1 MPRDASDPEWTG
13 TPPYVKPFLHALDRM
28 EERETIRP
36 EQLGERAQALLNE
49 RFGLSAEAATVA
61 FAHGPLGI
69 ISDHTHYFDGFAVFM
84 PLPQGVAVAVRAAA
98 GSASRVAL
106 EESRQTAT
114 FDLAALAAEAGVDP
128 AVGIIA
134 KLARRGRREK
144 QVEMAVVSTVPEGC
158 RDAYLAALG
167 VAVWRGLEAIE
178 ETALPPEEAR
188 TVCLQ
193 AVRAAV
199 AESAGYPFSLA
210 YAVAA
215 YDGRPGVFVL
225 ADAGTLEQLA
235 LEKPS
240 TQLGWGLVDMGMA
253 PLHPPAFYQE
263 IKARA
268 EEALGVIHGVLQ
280 KQGFAKLTSLR
291 DLEHQRLQHA
301 LGVLPPRLQPV
312 VRYLVTENRRVQKL
326 ITAVRR
332 RDWQMV
338 GALLL
343 MAHAARRSD
352 VQATAPE
359 IDFVIEQ
366 VEAMTAEGMYGASAT
381 GHGACVLVAGQSFVV
396 PACLDQV
403 RTSYA
408 KRFDTVPHV
417 MLL

>member
-1 MPRDASDPEWTG
+1 MSRDASNPEWTG

-36 EQLGERAQALLNE
+36 EQLGERAQALMNE
-49 RFGLSAEAATVA
+49 RFGPSAEAATVA

-98 GSASRVAL
+98 GSVSRVAL

-114 FDLAALAAEAGVDP
+114 FDLDALAAEAGADP

-167 VAVWRGLEAIE
+167 VAVWRGLEVIE
-178 ETALPPEEAR
+178 ETALSPEEAR
-188 TVCLQ
+188 PACLQ
-193 AVRAAV
+193 AVRTAV

-215 YDGRPGVFVL
+215 YDGRPGAFAL

-240 TQLGWGLVDMGMA
+240 TQLGWGLVDMGVA

-268 EEALGVIHGVLQ
+268 EEALGVIQ
-280 KQGFAKLTSLR
+280 KQGFGELTSLR
-291 DLEHQRLQHA
+291 DLEHRRLQQA
-301 LGVLPPRLQPV
+301 LGMQPPRLQPV

-408 KRFDTVPHV
+408 KRFDTAPHV

>member
-1 MPRDASDPEWTG
+1 MPRDTSDPEWTG
-13 TPPYVKPFLHALDRM
+13 TPPHMKPFLHALDRM

-49 RFGLSAEAATVA
+49 RFGPAAGAAAVA
-61 FAHGPLGI
+61 FAHGPLGV
-69 ISDHTHYFDGFAVFM
+69 ISDHTHYFDGFAVLM
-84 PLPQGVAVAVRAAA
+84 PLPQGVAVAVRTASGA
-98 GSASRVAL
+98 ASRVAL
-106 EESRQTAT
+106 EKGQQTAT
-114 FDLAALAAEAGVDP
+114 FDLAVSASAEPVTDLANCVIGS
-128 AVGIIA
+128 
-134 KLARRGRREK
+134 LARQGRLEE
-144 QVEMAVVSTVPEGC
+144 QGEMAVVSTGPDGC
-158 RDAYLAALG
+158 RDAYLAGLG
-167 VAVWRGLEAIE
+167 VAVWRGLEALEAAALPTE
-178 ETALPPEEAR
+178 ETR
-188 TVCLQ
+188 TACIQ

-199 AESAGYPFSLA
+199 AESTGYPFSLA
-210 YAVAA
+210 YAIAA
-215 YDGRPGVFVL
+215 YDGRPGAFAL

-240 TQLGWGLVDMGMA
+240 TQLGWGLVDMGTA
-253 PLHPPAFYQE
+253 PLHPPAFYRE

-268 EEALGVIHGVLQ
+268 EEALAVLQ
-280 KQGFAKLTSLR
+280 KQGFSELTSLR
-291 DLEHQRLQHA
+291 DLEHRHLQQA
-301 LGVLPPRLQPV
+301 LSVLPPRLQPD

-352 VQATAPE
+352 AQATAPE
-359 IDFVIEQ
+359 IDFAIEQ
-366 VEAMTAEGMYGASAT
+366 VEAMTAEGMYGACAT

-408 KRFDTVPHV
+408 KRFDAAPHV

>member
-49 RFGLSAEAATVA
+49 RFGPSAEAATVA

-84 PLPQGVAVAVRAAA
+84 PLPQGVAVAVRAAGA
-98 GSASRVAL
+98 ASRVAL

-114 FDLAALAAEAGVDP
+114 FDLDAPAFAEPGTALATGV
-128 AVGIIA
+128 IA
-134 KLARRGRREK
+134 KLVRPGRLEG

-167 VAVWRGLEAIE
+167 VAVWRGLEALEGKTLPSE
-178 ETALPPEEAR
+178 EPRTA
-188 TVCLQ
+188 CLQ

-210 YAVAA
+210 YAIAA
-215 YDGRPGVFVL
+215 YDGRPGAFVL

-240 TQLGWGLVDMGMA
+240 TQLGWGLVDMGVA
-253 PLHPPAFYQE
+253 PLHPPAFYRE

-268 EEALGVIHGVLQ
+268 EEALVMLQ
-280 KQGFAKLTSLR
+280 KQSFGELTSLR
-291 DLEHQRLQHA
+291 DLEHRRLQQA

-403 RTSYA
+403 RTSYT

>member
-13 TPPYVKPFLHALDRM
+13 TPPYTKPFLHALDRM

-36 EQLGERAQALLNE
+36 EQLSERAQALLNE
-49 RFGLSAEAATVA
+49 RFGPAPEAATVA
-61 FAHGPLGI
+61 FAHGPLGM

-84 PLPQGVAVAVRAAA
+84 PLSQGVAVAARTASKAP
-98 GSASRVAL
+98 SRVAL
-106 EESRQTAT
+106 EEGQKTAT
-114 FDLAALAAEAGVDP
+114 FDLAAPAEPVADP
-128 AVGIIA
+128 ATGVVA
-134 KLARRGRREK
+134 NLARRGRLTG
-144 QVEMAVVSTVPEGC
+144 QVEVAVVSTVPEGC

-167 VAVWRGLEAIE
+167 VAVWRSLAVLEKA
-178 ETALPPEEAR
+178 ASPPEEPR
-188 TVCLQ
+188 TECIQ

-199 AESAGYPFSLA
+199 AESVGYPFSLA
-210 YAVAA
+210 YAMAA
-215 YDGRPGVFVL
+215 YDGRPGAFTL

-240 TQLGWGLVDMGMA
+240 TQLGWGLIDMGTA
-253 PLHPPAFYQE
+253 PLHPPAFYRE
-263 IKARA
+263 IKARM
-268 EEALGVIHGVLQ
+268 ERALAALQ
-280 KQGFAKLTSLR
+280 EQGFAELTSLR
-291 DLEHQRLQHA
+291 DLEHRRLQQA
-301 LGVLPPRLQPV
+301 LSGLPTRLQPD

-352 VQATAPE
+352 LQATAPE

-366 VEAMTAEGMYGASAT
+366 VEAMTAEGMYGACAT

-403 RTSYA
+403 RTSYTQ
-408 KRFDTVPHV
+408 RFEAAPHV